1 MGKYELESRRQE
13 DNIKRERSEKQK
25 LHKKINSM
33 DDTQKRKW
41 IMEG

>member
-1 MGKYELESRRQE
+1 MKQ
-13 DNIKRERSEKQK
+13 ERSEKQK

-33 DDTQKRKW
+33 DDAQKRKW